1 MKRLTVLFSG
11 WVDCDPD
18 ATSFMSLNTLQEIS
32 GTEYCNLP
40 EEKQGDYILV
50 DLAQAYSSA
59 LDGELTDCHI
69 EVEEEI

>member
-18 ATSFMSLNTLQEIS
+18 ATSFMSINSLKEIS

-40 EEKQGDYILV
+40 KEKQGDYFLV

-59 LDGELTDCHI
+59 LDGELTDCTI
-69 EVEEEI
+69 ECEEEI

>member
-18 ATSFMSLNTLQEIS
+18 ATSFMSVDSLKEIS

-40 EEKQGDYILV
+40 KEKQGDYILV

-59 LDGELTDCHI
+59 LDGELTDCTI
-69 EVEEEI
+69 EVDEL